1 MTGFNHVLAGVTIA
15 VTVQQPVLAP
25 LLALASH
32 FVLDAIPHFGHP
44 RFETWGRDLHRLILF
59 DGAMCLTVLTISLML
74 FPHLQAL
81 IILCAG
87 MAILPDLLWLFY
99 YKYDLRHKFFE
110 FHQGIQRYEKPL
122 GAITEVVFLI
132 GAATLLWHLAK

>member
-1 MTGFNHVLAGVTIA
+1 MTGFNHVLTGVTIA
-15 VTVQQPVLAP
+15 VVVQQPIVAP

-32 FVLDAIPHFGHP
+32 FVLDAIPHFGHS
-44 RFETWGRDLHRLILF
+44 RFEKWGRDLHLLILF
-59 DGAMCLTVLTISLML
+59 DGLLCLSVLTASLLL

-87 MAILPDLLWLFY
+87 MAILPDLLWIFY
-99 YKYDLRHKFFE
+99 YKYDLRHKFFA

-122 GAITEVVFLI
+122 GAIVEICYVVAI
-132 GAATLLWHLAK
+132 SALLLSLK